1 MDPFTQIAI
10 ALAMMI
16 VSYVITAAMVKA
28 PEPQKPAALAD
39 FTFPQA
45 DEGTPQAVFF
55 GDCWTSGWMVL
66 WYGNLR
72 STAIKSDGSKK

>member
-1 MDPFTQIAI
+1 MDPFTQLLV
-10 ALAMMI
+10 ALTLMI
-16 VSYVITAAMVKA
+16 VSYAITAAMVKT
-28 PEPQKPAALAD
+28 PEPQKPAALED
-39 FTFPQA
+39 FKFPQA

-72 STAIKSDGSKK
+72 STPIKVKP